1 MLVLHRRYAYGRRRN
16 SKDEITLRGIP
27 QSVVRTPQL
36 GPNRDS
42 PGRAREP
49 TRKFQ
54 IELAKLEGRAFNEM
68 RSSLWCPN
76 LRSFFYDHSFRS
88 CILYFPRIFSFFP
101 PHHELTINA
110 ISTFS
115 SRSETFIYVTR
126 VSYNNYELPRFVLY
140 FEFIVICKLILP
152 SKGSWSDREV
162 YISRFVEL
170 NLIWNLFCKCMQ
182 TGVCLIKALS
192 RKEIREKN
200 CCSMR

>member
-1 MLVLHRRYAYGRRRN
+1 MTAQGVHASLQEN
-16 SKDEITLRGIP
+16 
-27 QSVVRTPQL
+27 
-36 GPNRDS
+36 
-42 PGRAREP
+42 
-49 TRKFQ
+49 F
-54 IELAKLEGRAFNEM
+54 
-68 RSSLWCPN
+68 RSSWRNWKEGLLTRCGHHCDAQT
-76 LRSFFYDHSFRS
+76 YAHSFTTIPSARVFFIS
-88 CILYFPRIFSFFP
+88 LEFSLFS

-170 NLIWNLFCKCMQ
+170 NLI
-182 TGVCLIKALS
+182 
-192 RKEIREKN
+192 
-200 CCSMR
+200 